1 MGVLQMHG
9 LHRDRNSVDR
19 RQGKIWIRDSKKLPK
34 GAYGE
39 VSGKDY
45 VPYITDKSRTGGNVA
60 VLIIGIILAAI
71 FAASTTYSGM
81 KAGLTVAAGIPGAI
95 IGSAFVGAFARSKG
109 ILGKNLI
116 QGMSSGG
123 ESVASGFIFVLP
135 AVILIGSQITFLE
148 GLAVGVGGVLFGIGI
163 AAIVHN
169 YLIVEEHGKLM
180 YPESMAISETLVA
193 SEAGGDSIKYMGI
206 GFVISGFITVLTGS
220 FLNVANNVMSLVGS
234 KFYKWK
240 FDIEVNPLLLGIGF
254 IVGLEVSLTMF
265 AGSILS
271 NFGIAP
277 LIGYFTD
284 MAKDGAMVW
293 NNPAMPLNQMDVGA
307 ISSSYVKYIGAGMML
322 CGGIIGAIKLIPTII
337 ASIKETL
344 KAKSSAGEGEEGSS
358 IQMILL
364 LGGVV
369 IGFLAAFL
377 ISGNIVMAIIG
388 AIISLLLSLLF
399 VIVAGRLT
407 GTIGTSNLPVSGMT
421 IASLVIV
428 TLVFVIMGW
437 TDLEANKSLL
447 LFGSF
452 IVVAIA
458 IAGGYTQSQKVT
470 YIIGGSKNEMQR
482 YFTIASIVGVIVVVG
497 VILLLSDQLRA
508 TGDNVQF
515 ALPQANLMSTLTSG
529 IMSGSLP
536 WVMIIV
542 GVFMAI
548 VLYAL
553 NLPIM
558 TIAIGFYLPIATTS
572 IILVGA
578 LIRLFVELV
587 SKTEKEKEVKVSN
600 GISLSSGLV
609 AGGSII
615 GLIGIILQVTGVV
628 TPKVPSGFA
637 ATNSMAIALLVVLV
651 VLTALPIVLSKVKN
665 NEQE

>member
-1 MGVLQMHG
+1 M
-9 LHRDRNSVDR
+9 N
-19 RQGKIWIRDSKKLPK
+19 KKLPK

-615 GLIGIILQVTGVV
+615 GLIGIILQVTNVI

>member
-1 MGVLQMHG
+1 
-9 LHRDRNSVDR
+9 
-19 RQGKIWIRDSKKLPK
+19 
-34 GAYGE
+34 
-39 VSGKDY
+39 
-45 VPYITDKSRTGGNVA
+45 
-60 VLIIGIILAAI
+60 
-71 FAASTTYSGM
+71 M

-135 AVILIGSQITFLE
+135 AVILIGSQITFFE

>member
-1 MGVLQMHG
+1 MK
-9 LHRDRNSVDR
+9 NSHFMN
-19 RQGKIWIRDSKKLPK
+19 KKLPK

-344 KAKSSAGEGEEGSS
+344 KAKSSTGEGEEGSS